1 MLLAEFCRL
10 CVPQKNER
18 KGSDLKSSPYG
29 SPVFSLQPYPG
40 VPLLGHPAVGGG
52 RDRVIYIIRLE
63 LGSLNRAI

>member
-29 SPVFSLQPYPG
+29 SPVFRSPAISRSASPG
-40 VPLLGHPAVGGG
+40 TPSG
-52 RDRVIYIIRLE
+52 RWW
-63 LGSLNRAI
+63 